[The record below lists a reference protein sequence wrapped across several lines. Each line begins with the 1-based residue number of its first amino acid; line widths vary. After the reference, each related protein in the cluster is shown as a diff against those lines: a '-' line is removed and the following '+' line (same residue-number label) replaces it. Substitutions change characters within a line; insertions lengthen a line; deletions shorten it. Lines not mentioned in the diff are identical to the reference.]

1 MMRNNIVAI
10 IGKPNVGKSTL
21 FNKIINKRKSIVY
34 DTPGVTRDRLY
45 EDAIWT
51 GKKFRVV
58 DTGGITIEDEDFKK
72 QIKLQAQIA
81 IDEANVIV
89 FLIDGKEPLTVEDYY
104 VVSLLR
110 KSNKHVLLAVNKLEG
125 SNVNYYDNSI
135 YSLGFDEI
143 FPISAIHG
151 DGIGNL
157 LDKIIEKLNFS
168 DKDVESYFKLALLG
182 KTNVGKSTLLN
193 TLANEERSIVS
204 NVEGTTRDSVSSL
217 IKINGEIFEVVDTA
231 GIKRKSKLTESVEHY
246 ALMRANQS
254 IEDANLCLLVLD
266 ATEEVSHFSQNV
278 IGIAYEL
285 KKPLIL
291 IVNKWD
297 LIEKDT
303 NTMEKYKKD
312 LLKKVKFVDWS
323 PIVFI
328 SAKDNLR
335 INKLRDTIIQ
345 VKNNISRKIN
355 TNQLND
361 LMATAQM
368 IRPASSI
375 NGRRLSITFARQIDG
390 SIPTFLLFVNNV
402 DLAHFTYLRYIENQ
416 IRENYDFSGTPIELV
431 LRNKN
436 KKEERE

>member
-1 MMRNNIVAI
+1 MRNNIVAI

-104 VVSLLR
+104 VASLLR

-204 NVEGTTRDSVSSL
+204 NLEGTTRDSVSSL

>member
-104 VVSLLR
+104 VASLLR

-266 ATEEVSHFSQNV
+266 ATEEVSRFSQNV